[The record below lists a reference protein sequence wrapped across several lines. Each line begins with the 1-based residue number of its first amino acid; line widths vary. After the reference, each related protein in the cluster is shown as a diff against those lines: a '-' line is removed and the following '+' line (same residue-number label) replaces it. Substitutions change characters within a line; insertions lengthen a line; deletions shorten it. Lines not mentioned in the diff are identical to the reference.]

1 MWLGLLRERDERRQ
15 VAAANCVGLATFFEA
30 LHGEI
35 ANGLQHE
42 EAWFIEIRKA
52 PKQALVG

>member
-42 EAWFIEIRKA
+42 EAWFIEIR
-52 PKQALVG
+52 